1 MGIFL
6 FIGFYG
12 IYWSQATR
20 VTPMPA
26 PYPLSPSRSREVSN
40 ASLDTV
46 NPKFEVRVYGCQS
59 SQGVCIL
66 HVYDKSEKLDQPDL
80 AILREK
86 VEIVDGVAY
95 WSPTGLAKGV
105 YAITAFEDSNLN
117 GKLDRDRFGIPNEAY
132 GYSKNPVVAIG
143 APQFH
148 DVAFSYDGQTQV
160 DVDIYLRS
168 PW

>member
-1 MGIFL
+1 MGVFL
-6 FIGFYG
+6 FFGFYG

-26 PYPLSPSRSREVSN
+26 PYPLSPSRSREVAN
-40 ASLDTV
+40 HSLEST
-46 NPKFEVRVYGCQS
+46 NPQLEVRVYGCQS
-59 SQGVCIL
+59 SQGTCIL
-66 HVYDKSEKLDQPDL
+66 HVYDKGDQLDQQEH
-80 AILREK
+80 AILRDQ
-86 VEIVDGVAY
+86 VDIVDGVAY
-95 WSPTGLAKGV
+95 WSPPKLPKGA

-132 GYSKNPVVAIG
+132 GYSQNPVVAIG

-148 DVAFSYDGQTQV
+148 DVAFSYDGLTQV
-160 DVDIYLRS
+160 DIDIYLRS